1 MNTARLRRNWSDFV
15 GQVGNL
21 PADVNRP
28 VAELYR
34 NIQQADLQSAAGYQP
49 APHRAALIRLLVS
62 CIVLGCSSGAQTPDS
77 SQKIETL
84 ERQLAAQRHLLNDWG
99 GLTKFGSENTELR
112 PPALGESRVVFLGD
126 QITWKWGHGDAKFFP
141 DKPYLNR
148 GIAGQTTAQMLV
160 RFRQDVIALQPKVVV
175 ILAGTNDIAGAFG
188 LATEEMIADN
198 IMTMTELAKA
208 HGIRV
213 VLASLTPVCDCFG
226 KPSARRRWQEKIIEV
241 NELLM
246 DFAVRSGSVY
256 LDYYAALVDGQDLR
270 KEFTADGLL
279 PNDAGYNAMAPLA
292 ERAIAEAIGKK

>member
-1 MNTARLRRNWSDFV
+1 V

-28 VAELYR
+28 VAEHYR

-49 APHRAALIRLLVS
+49 APHTALIRLLVS
-62 CIVLGCSSGAQTPDS
+62 CIVLGCVSSAQTPDS
-77 SQKIETL
+77 NQKIQAL

-99 GLTKFGSENTELR
+99 GLTRFGSENTELR
-112 PPALGESRVVFLGD
+112 PPAPGESRVVFLGD
-126 QITWKWGHGDAKFFP
+126 QITGQWGHGGAKFFP

-175 ILAGTNDIAGAFG
+175 ILAGTIDISGAFG

-226 KPSARRRWQEKIIEV
+226 KPSVRRRWQEKIIEV
-241 NELLM
+241 NELLK
-246 DFAVRSGSVY
+246 DYAVRSGSVY
-256 LDYYAALVDGQDLR
+256 LDYYSALVDGQDLR
-270 KEFTADGLL
+270 KEFTADGML
-279 PNDAGYNAMAPLA
+279 PNDAGYDAMALLA